1 MSAREFDY
9 FDFLNVSYEE
19 CKNAAWFPDVLEACY
34 SLDTDDLTVS
44 AIVGEIHE
52 GLRVNYDEAV
62 KYFWTILLINPL
74 IAIKAYQETDL
85 LLGKIDVY
93 RLFKYINPGIQGV
106 ASNALAT
113 NNITNSLTEKSGI
126 YNTSIEYFM
135 IFAMEALLQK
145 DMNPEML
152 DAINKT
158 YLGELYEHDKE
169 IMNNKNKYQKQ
180 GLPLPAKWINHR
192 NLNHILNA
200 INPHH
205 IIILL
210 EFFADKYGARL
221 RKGNVG
227 KYCYS
232 GDKYD
237 YIIRFIKNKYGSL
250 SEYIEWNNSN
260 YSYHYANYFRRSLY
274 YDEMF
279 SNMDIIF
286 PTKEDKERIEYLSGV
301 QISDPIYRQK
311 RHENRYKNSRF

>member
-1 MSAREFDY
+1 MSVRKFDY
-9 FDFLNVSYEE
+9 LDFLDESYEE
-19 CKNAAWFPDVLEACY
+19 CKNAEWFPDVLEACY
-34 SLDTDDLTVS
+34 NLDTDDLVVS
-44 AIVGEIHE
+44 AIVGELHE
-52 GLRVNYDEAV
+52 GLRINFDEAV

-85 LLGKIDVY
+85 LLGKVDVY
-93 RLFKYINPGIQGV
+93 RLFKYINPVDRMRTNGIM
-106 ASNALAT
+106 
-113 NNITNSLTEKSGI
+113 NSPSEKSGI

-145 DMNPEML
+145 EMNPESL
-152 DAINKT
+152 DAINKN
-158 YLGELYEHDKE
+158 YLENLYNHDKE
-169 IMNNKNKYQKQ
+169 IMSNKSKYHKE
-180 GLPLPAKWINHR
+180 GLSIPAKWINHK

-200 INPHH
+200 IDPHH

-237 YIIRFIKNKYGSL
+237 YIIRFIKSKYGSL

-260 YSYHYANYFRRSLY
+260 YSYHYINYYRRSLY

-286 PTKEDKERIEYLSGV
+286 PTKEDKNRIEYASGV
-301 QISDPIYRQK
+301 QISDPIYQRK
-311 RHENRYKNSRF
+311 RLENRYKNSCL